1 MSSAAPVPDRA
12 RRRHG
17 GARAGRVR
25 RVDLSDSGSRS
36 AAVDPASVTS
46 KIGEELLEWMPHGR
60 GLPTEDWVARH
71 RLLVW
76 VLAVHLP
83 AIVVYAWCQDFR
95 IWQGLA
101 STAPSAVLL
110 GAAVM
115 PGVRRLRALATSL
128 GLLCSSV
135 VFVHL
140 SHGQT
145 EVYFHFFVVVAL
157 IALYE
162 DWTVYLLAIA
172 FVFVANGVVGDQIVM
187 AERTG
192 SSWVFAAVSA
202 AFICA
207 LAAAQMIFWHFNEQA
222 RRRAEHFRAQL
233 YEGQQSLMARLE
245 ETDRIRSDLVA
256 TVSHE
261 FRTPLTGIR
270 GTLLTIKRR
279 RDRMSPAQ
287 LDDMLDSAVSYS
299 DRLSRLL
306 ENMLTAATATGT
318 EENSVA
324 DLPEVVNEVLATLS
338 YTPTTAANVTVDV
351 PPNLPV
357 RMARQALHQVVA
369 NLVDNALV
377 HSWPGAPVRLI
388 AGRVGDE
395 VILRVRNPG
404 PDLDPATIRQLFEP
418 FTQRDGT
425 ATRETDGA
433 GMGLYVVRRLV
444 EVHGGRLRMASEDGE
459 IIVEV
464 DMWAAVP
471 RQGAVDPRPSAGVRA
486 AFDRSAVGAR
496 VPQRPTL
503 PLAREFGRH
512 TRQGLRPGENG
523 RPGLRSGEDARLD
536 LWSGENV
543 RPGLRSGEDPEPG
556 LRSSSGDDARSG
568 PRAGEE
574 TRSRAAEESRSG
586 LRAAPPLWS
595 NRPRPIDRSG

>member
-1 MSSAAPVPDRA
+1 MSSVAPVPDRA

-17 GARAGRVR
+17 SARAGRLR
-25 RVDLSDSGSRS
+25 RAERTSPGHRPVADLILPAEKLSGR
-36 AAVDPASVTS
+36 TW
-46 KIGEELLEWMPHGR
+46 GWMPHGR

-76 VLAVHLP
+76 LLAVHLP
-83 AIVVYAWCQDFR
+83 IIVGCAAYGEFGV
-95 IWQGLA
+95 WQGLL
-101 STAPSAVLL
+101 SACPAALLL
-110 GAAVM
+110 GAAVL

-135 VFVHL
+135 VLVHIL
-140 SHGQT
+140 RGQP
-145 EVYFHFFVVVAL
+145 ELHFHFFVVVAL

-162 DWTVYLLAIA
+162 DWAVYLLAIA
-172 FVFVANGVVGDQIVM
+172 FVFLANGAVGDQVISYRH
-187 AERTG
+187 AG
-192 SSWVFAAVSA
+192 SPWTFAAISA

-207 LAAAQMIFWHFNEQA
+207 LAGAQVIFWYFSEQS
-222 RRRAEHFRAQL
+222 RRRVEHYRAQL

-279 RDRMSPAQ
+279 RDRMSAAQ
-287 LDDMLDSAVSYS
+287 LDDMLDSAVTYS

-306 ENMLTAATATGT
+306 ENMLTAATATGNGT
-318 EENSVA
+318 EENTVA
-324 DLPEVVNEVLATLS
+324 DLPEVVNEVLATLAYS
-338 YTPTTAANVTVDV
+338 PATAANVSVDL
-351 PPNLPV
+351 PPRLPV

-395 VILRVRNPG
+395 VVLRVRNPG

-444 EVHGGRLRMASEDGE
+444 EVHGGRLRMTSEDGE

-464 DMWAAVP
+464 DMVAA
-471 RQGAVDPRPSAGVRA
+471 APRPSAAVSQPAPSDQAGFNGRA
-486 AFDRSAVGAR
+486 AALGGAGGGR
-496 VPQRPTL
+496 TMLDSPPPPLPVPRAL
-503 PLAREFGRH
+503 DGDA
-512 TRQGLRPGENG
+512 RQGLRT
-523 RPGLRSGEDARLD
+523 ARV
-536 LWSGENV
+536 W
-543 RPGLRSGEDPEPG
+543 P
-556 LRSSSGDDARSG
+556 
-568 PRAGEE
+568 
-574 TRSRAAEESRSG
+574 SRS
-586 LRAAPPLWS
+586 L
-595 NRPRPIDRSG
+595 PIDRSI

>member
-1 MSSAAPVPDRA
+1 MSSVAPVPDRA

-17 GARAGRVR
+17 SARAGRFR
-25 RVDLSDSGSRS
+25 RAELSGPDRRF
-36 AAVDPASVTS
+36 AMDPASVTN
-46 KIGEELLEWMPHGR
+46 KIGGELLEWMPHGR
-60 GLPTEDWVARH
+60 GLPTEDWVSRH

-83 AIVVYAWCQDFR
+83 VIVVYASYQDFE
-95 IWQGLA
+95 IWRGLA
-101 STAPSAVLL
+101 STGPSAVLL

-172 FVFVANGVVGDQIVM
+172 FVFVANGAVGDQIVM
-187 AERTG
+187 PDSVG

-207 LAAAQMIFWHFNEQA
+207 LAAAQVIFWHFNEQA
-222 RRRAEHFRAQL
+222 RRRAEHYRAQL

-287 LDDMLDSAVSYS
+287 LDDMLDSAVNYS

-318 EENSVA
+318 EENTVA
-324 DLPEVVNEVLATLS
+324 DLPEVVNDVLATLA
-338 YTPTTAANVTVDV
+338 YAPTTAANVSVDV
-351 PPNLPV
+351 PPHLPV

-464 DMWAAVP
+464 DMWAAL
-471 RQGAVDPRPSAGVRA
+471 PRPATAGSRPPAAVHT
-486 AFDRSAVGAR
+486 AFDRPALGGRA
-496 VPQRPTL
+496 PQRPTL
-503 PLAREFGRH
+503 PLAREFGHHARP
-512 TRQGLRPGENG
+512 GLRPGEDL
-523 RPGLRSGEDARLD
+523 RPDLRSGEDTQAGL
-536 LWSGENV
+536 
-543 RPGLRSGEDPEPG
+543 RPGEDARPRSGED
-556 LRSSSGDDARSG
+556 
-568 PRAGEE
+568 
-574 TRSRAAEESRSG
+574 SRSG
-586 LRAAPPLWS
+586 LRSAPPLWS